1 MIKYCK
7 NCKKNICFSCQEH
20 NNHQTVFFGDLI
32 PDINDKKR
40 LLSEIRTWI
49 DEINS
54 NIKEIINEITKQLNG
69 FSEVINKYYE
79 INKKYF
85 G

>member
-1 MIKYCK
+1 M
-7 NCKKNICFSCQEH
+7 
-20 NNHQTVFFGDLI
+20 V
-32 PDINDKKR
+32 
-40 LLSEIRTWI
+40 EIRTWI

-79 INKKYF
+79 INKNILDNFNVKNRNF
-85 G
+85 QVLENIREISIILLSF

>member
-1 MIKYCK
+1 M
-7 NCKKNICFSCQEH
+7 
-20 NNHQTVFFGDLI
+20 V
-32 PDINDKKR
+32 
-40 LLSEIRTWI
+40 EIRTWI

-79 INKKYF
+79 INKNILDNFNVKNRNF
-85 G
+85 QVLENIKEISIILFSF